1 MLSTRKASS
10 VAGHFEK
17 SRAGTLI
24 TTPPCFSFTAPFLER
39 GRSPRSGG
47 QLRLP
52 VGDSGDI
59 GLLVGTL
66 IIIDQVEE
74 EQREQKHLIDPTEG
88 ERL

>member
-1 MLSTRKASS
+1 MQTTLRPRSPS
-10 VAGHFEK
+10 GHFDHHP
-17 SRAGTLI
+17 TLLLI
-24 TTPPCFSFTAPFLER
+24 HCAPFLER
-39 GRSPRSGG
+39 GRSTRSGG

-74 EQREQKHLIDPTEG
+74 EQREQRHLIDPTEG